1 MDEIAEKGIA
11 SHWSYKE
18 KGTKKIQT
26 YMEQKLEIYRSIIEN
41 SENDTDEVFNEVVGS
56 NILGN
61 LMYVFTPKGDV
72 IELPEDATPID
83 FAYRVHSKVGDTM
96 TGAIVND
103 IMVSINTPLHDGD
116 ICKILT
122 NPNSTP
128 SKEWLNI
135 VKTTQAKDKI
145 KAYFSKIDKQN
156 YIERGKNILEKE
168 LPVEY
173 YKQFAYKHFYF

>member
-1 MDEIAEKGIA
+1 
-11 SHWSYKE
+11 
-18 KGTKKIQT
+18 
-26 YMEQKLEIYRSIIEN
+26 
-41 SENDTDEVFNEVVGS
+41 
-56 NILGN
+56 
-61 LMYVFTPKGDV
+61 
-72 IELPEDATPID
+72 
-83 FAYRVHSKVGDTM
+83 M

-156 YIERGKNILEKE
+156 YIERGKNILEIIK
-168 LPVEY
+168 
-173 YKQFAYKHFYF
+173 